1 MNFNFHGI
9 HHVNPTIPWLHLPHA
24 FEAQAGHYYGG
35 YFAAALRQLRGPIA
49 LQDLPH
55 GAAAARIRPA

>member
-1 MNFNFHGI
+1 
-9 HHVNPTIPWLHLPHA
+9 VNPTIPWLHLSRA

-35 YFAAALRQLRGPIA
+35 YFAAALCQLRGPIA